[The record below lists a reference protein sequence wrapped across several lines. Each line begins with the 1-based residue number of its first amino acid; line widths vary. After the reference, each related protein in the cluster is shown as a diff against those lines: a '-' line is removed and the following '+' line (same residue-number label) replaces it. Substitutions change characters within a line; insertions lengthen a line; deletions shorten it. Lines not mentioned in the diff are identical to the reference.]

1 MESLIFKPSDKKLI
15 EAGNRRNSRL
25 AKLKNS
31 YYTQQQVN
39 ERNNVEL
46 EVFQYMTLLQD
57 RVKECI
63 CL

>member
-15 EAGNRRNSRL
+15 EAENRQNSRL

-57 RVKECI
+57 RVKERI